1 MLLRIL
7 LGILVVAAVLAGAI
21 AYAAFRLPQPIQIDM
36 SGSRRALLYRLSGGP
51 RPTLIVLHSYSGDA
65 LTTAR
70 YSGFLQAALPRGF
83 NVVFPEAVGHEWH
96 DSPEGNPAHADDVAF
111 VAALVE
117 KLTAEQIADPH
128 RTFVAGISN
137 GGMMAFA
144 LVCARPDLFAGIGT
158 ISAGMP
164 KDAFASRRPTKPMR
178 LLMINGDADD
188 VLPYAGGDVGDP
200 ANFFRRTAG
209 VEETARLF
217 AHANGCEAANEPR
230 RTQMRDS
237 RRLIEQIE
245 WNCPSNVTV
254 TVIKVIGGGHDV
266 IRWRAPWQA
275 FLGVPPRGPASAA
288 AIVDRFADASDRAR
302 LVRLPSDRPP

>member
-1 MLLRIL
+1 M
-7 LGILVVAAVLAGAI
+7 
-21 AYAAFRLPQPIQIDM
+21 
-36 SGSRRALLYRLSGGP
+36 
-51 RPTLIVLHSYSGDA
+51 
-65 LTTAR
+65 
-70 YSGFLQAALPRGF
+70 
-83 NVVFPEAVGHEWH
+83 
-96 DSPEGNPAHADDVAF
+96 
-111 VAALVE
+111 
-117 KLTAEQIADPH
+117 
-128 RTFVAGISN
+128 
-137 GGMMAFA
+137 
-144 LVCARPDLFAGIGT
+144 
-158 ISAGMP
+158 
-164 KDAFASRRPTKPMR
+164 
-178 LLMINGDADD
+178 
-188 VLPYAGGDVGDP
+188 LPYAGGHVGDP

-266 IRWRAPWQA
+266 IGWRAPWQA